1 MEADLAT
8 NLLPPGPSTAGVSPN
23 YADLVIDNFG
33 VRMGMAPFMVMH
45 LLMHPAAQHCIG
57 YDLESLY
64 HVLIFVLTQIED
76 FSKTDDQKFCMANLP
91 KPIYKW
97 FSRHLDLET
106 LGKIKTTQFHIYFD
120 RILDTVKPIF
130 HPLVPILSQ
139 IWKALYPVS
148 KPARDPPM
156 NCCDDFIHA
165 IEDVILNYVTTGI
178 GQDSGQAGVSNIIVV
193 PEKNP
198 VESRNVEQTSSTS
211 HKKTRTH

>member
-1 MEADLAT
+1 
-8 NLLPPGPSTAGVSPN
+8 
-23 YADLVIDNFG
+23 
-33 VRMGMAPFMVMH
+33 MGMAPFMAMH

-91 KPIYKW
+91 KPICKW

-106 LGKIKTTQFHIYFD
+106 LSKIKTTQFHIYFD
-120 RILDTVKPIF
+120 RILDAVKLIF
-130 HPLVPILSQ
+130 YPLVPILSQ

-156 NCCDDFIHA
+156 DCCNDFIHA
-165 IEDVILNYVTTGI
+165 IKDAILNYVTTGK
-178 GQDSGQAGVSNIIVV
+178 DSKQAGVSNTMVV
-193 PEKNP
+193 PEENP
-198 VESRNVEQTSSTS
+198 VESRNVEQTLSAS
-211 HKKTRTH
+211 HKKARTQ